1 MNGSRFKIEQLSEG
15 FFEIFANG
23 TIHKRDPGQLDKLK
37 NKSFTG
43 QQSAPI
49 GIDPLYITDG
59 EIHLI
64 LDTGLGWGLDFG
76 SKYKHTSNIV
86 TNLDIFGIK
95 PEDIHFVI
103 LSHLHYD
110 HAAGSTFVNSDF
122 KTTATFPNAE
132 YLLQKREWDY
142 AVSDHHQHSDL
153 LGATYKMDEFY
164 KLAAENRLHLI
175 NQDIFELVPGIKLL
189 FTGGHT
195 PGHQIVQIRDEGRII
210 YFPGDLIPADFHLN
224 LYAMKQM
231 DFDPVQAK
239 KYKTLLLKEAFN
251 TGAFIYFYHSL
262 FNKNGKIA
270 RDQHKKY
277 VLLEGS

>member
-1 MNGSRFKIEQLSEG
+1 MGNSRFNIEQLSEG
-15 FFEIFANG
+15 FFEIFTDG
-23 TIHKRDPGQLDKLK
+23 TIHKKDPTQLEKLK
-37 NKSFTG
+37 KNPVTG

-49 GIDPLYITDG
+49 GIDPLYVTNG
-59 EIHLI
+59 EIHLL
-64 LDTGLGWGLDFG
+64 LDTGLGWGLDYG
-76 SKYKHTSNIV
+76 SRYKHNSNIV
-86 TNLDIFGIK
+86 TNLDIFGVK
-95 PEDIHFVI
+95 AEDIQFVI

-110 HAAGSTFVNSDF
+110 HVAGSTFVNNDF
-122 KTTATFPNAE
+122 RTTATFPNAE
-132 YLLQKREWDY
+132 YLVQKREWDY
-142 AVSDHHQHSDL
+142 AVSDQHQQSSL
-153 LGATYKMDEFY
+153 LGATYKMDELY
-164 KLAAENRLHLI
+164 KLAAENRLHFVD
-175 NQDIFELVPGIKLL
+175 QDIFELVPGIKLL

-195 PGHQIVQIRDEGRII
+195 PGHQIVQIRDEGRTI

-224 LYAMKQM
+224 QYAMKQM

-277 VLLEGS
+277 VLLDGS